1 MNSKKTV
8 LILILSLL
16 ALIILLASCNNGKN
30 KDNNKV
36 NQIKLYFIDSVN
48 SELVEEKREVDLEKK
63 DDLIKYAIEE
73 LQKMPNTVGL
83 RPSIPE
89 GLTVYTAVLKDD
101 KIEID
106 ISSYY
111 NNMSPQEQVLLRAS
125 LIKTLTEFDFVN
137 SVEFFIDGDSLLGYD
152 GKAIGAVTRDD
163 VLLDSHG
170 KELTSKN
177 VQKIKLYFADNNG
190 EKLVLEEREVDV
202 NPNVPLEKYVVEQLI
217 LGPKRDD
224 LFITVPKET
233 VIKDIKTKDGV
244 CYVDLNNDFR
254 AKHWGGSTGETLTIY
269 SIVNSLTELPNVK
282 KVQFLIEGEKQA
294 EFKGHYDFS
303 IQFERDES
311 LIED

>member
-125 LIKTLTEFDFVN
+125 LIKSLSEFDFVN
-137 SVEFFIDGDSLLGYD
+137 SVEFFIDGDS
-152 GKAIGAVTRDD
+152 
-163 VLLDSHG
+163 
-170 KELTSKN
+170 
-177 VQKIKLYFADNNG
+177 
-190 EKLVLEEREVDV
+190 
-202 NPNVPLEKYVVEQLI
+202 
-217 LGPKRDD
+217 
-224 LFITVPKET
+224 
-233 VIKDIKTKDGV
+233 
-244 CYVDLNNDFR
+244 FR
-254 AKHWGGSTGETLTIY
+254 L
-269 SIVNSLTELPNVK
+269 
-282 KVQFLIEGEKQA
+282 
-294 EFKGHYDFS
+294 
-303 IQFERDES
+303 
-311 LIED
+311 